1 MSISKIKN
9 CLAVVVLL
17 GATSGYSM
25 DTFPHHSGGVDD
37 MTSLHSLGQ
46 KPAQRINPIG
56 PIHLD
61 MRDDCSHR
69 HRRGSAGS
77 DSDSEDEGG
86 FVRIV
91 NKNSKGRVVAA
102 KSQSLD
108 LLKMAAESS
117 AGMAEAERLVRKS
130 HFLIAKAVD
139 CQAKSLEA
147 FARGASIRLESDVVV
162 DRSGRF
168 FETGSACSRA
178 REERET
184 ASALH
189 FMAAASESRVRG
201 DLRMA
206 EEDASLAFAEE
217 EAAFKLERDAAALLR
232 TASCSSSD
240 DEAHAKPFPSSKKKK
255 QKQKKKR

>member
-17 GATSGYSM
+17 GATSGYSA
-25 DTFPHHSGGVDD
+25 TGAFPPARGYEDVGSLISSAHPKLIHHV
-37 MTSLHSLGQ
+37 TSSHS
-46 KPAQRINPIG
+46 
-56 PIHLD
+56 D
-61 MRDDCSHR
+61 FRDGCPRR

-147 FARGASIRLESDVVV
+147 FARGASVRLESDVVV

-189 FMAAASESRVRG
+189 FMAAADR
-201 DLRMA
+201 RMA
-206 EEDASLAFAEE
+206 HADASLAFAEE
-217 EAAFKLERDAAALLR
+217 VVAMDLERNAAPLLR
-232 TASCSSSD
+232 TASYSSSD
-240 DEAHAKPFPSSKKKK
+240 DESPKPATLSKKKK
-255 QKQKKKR
+255 QPKHKTKC